1 MVSLPWDTAS
11 LVALDAARTPWLDSF
26 FLAITWLGSLWV
38 LLPLSL
44 LLALLLGQQARWREP
59 WRALYLPTALL
70 VASSTTWL
78 LKPLLGRERPQ
89 LFDSLIM
96 LPADLSFPSGHATHA
111 SVFFIG
117 LWLLLP
123 AHLRLLG
130 LLPAIGVIGLVALS
144 RLYLQVHWL
153 SDVIVGSVL
162 GSGCALL
169 LWLVFN
175 PKRQTHAQ

>member
-1 MVSLPWDTAS
+1 MFHLPWDTAS

-44 LLALLLGQQARWREP
+44 LIAVLVWQQARWREP
-59 WRALYLPTALL
+59 WRALYLPTALF
-70 VASSTTWL
+70 VASSATWL

-89 LFDSLIM
+89 LFDALIA

-111 SVFFIG
+111 SAFFAG

-123 AHLRLLG
+123 TRLRLLG
-130 LLPAIGVIGLVALS
+130 LLPAVGMVGLVALS

-153 SDVIVGSVL
+153 SDVIVGSL
-162 GSGCALL
+162 IGSGFALV
-169 LWLVFN
+169 LWLLFN
-175 PKRQTHAQ
+175 QRGQTHA